1 MADGIPITRQ
11 EVSTERAEGIR
22 DRVRRAERLGDA
34 PDASRLAGPED
45 AAGLFALLSDPAVYA
60 PIYTLPRPLTEASVG
75 AFIQQHLEEREAGT
89 GLLFVRAA
97 EDGQIMGY
105 SDVQVWPHWAA
116 GELGGAL
123 HPSQHAKGQGTRG
136 AVASFTWMFEA
147 LDLDLLCETASLE
160 NVPTQRML
168 DGMGFARMGEI
179 ESVRPDG
186 SRRRSLVWEM
196 TRADWRTGQGGG
208 QP

>member
-1 MADGIPITRQ
+1 MTDGIPVTRRL
-11 EVSTERAEGIR
+11 VSAQRADNIR
-22 DRVRRAERLGDA
+22 QMVRRAETLGDA
-34 PDASRLAGPED
+34 PDASRLARPDD
-45 AAGLFALLSDPAVYA
+45 APALYALLSDPAVHA
-60 PIYTLPRPLTEASVG
+60 PIYTLPRPLTEASVQ
-75 AFIQQHLEEREAGT
+75 AFIQSHLDEREAGT

-97 EDGQIMGY
+97 EDGRIMGY

-123 HPSQHAKGQGTRG
+123 HPLEHNRGQGTRG
-136 AVASFTWMFEA
+136 AAASFDWMFES

-168 DGMGFARMGEI
+168 DGMGFERKGEV
-179 ESVRPDG
+179 ESRRPDG
-186 SRRRSLVWEM
+186 SARRSLVWEM
-196 TRADWRTGQGGG
+196 TRDAWRARQGAG